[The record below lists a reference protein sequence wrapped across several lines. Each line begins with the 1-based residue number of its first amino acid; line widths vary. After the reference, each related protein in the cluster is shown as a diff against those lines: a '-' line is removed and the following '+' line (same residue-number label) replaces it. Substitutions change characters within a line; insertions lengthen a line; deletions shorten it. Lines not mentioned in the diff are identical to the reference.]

1 MKKYSILFLIVW
13 AISSVTAVCH
23 GQTTVPESKQAF
35 VSISYDW
42 VEVDKADFDGVVAVE
57 GGVLWPMQENL
68 FVVTSI
74 TGINDSSTDTQEDN
88 TGSYQLTL
96 NSLELL
102 TGVQYQHHLSDLLSA
117 YIRGG
122 LLAYR
127 MEIELE
133 EGFYGLKPS
142 GRDSTSDTG
151 WGLFVGAGVQWDL
164 QNQWLL
170 KSELLYRNR
179 FDFLDS
185 SSKPFDVM
193 SVGIHIG
200 LARHF

>member
-1 MKKYSILFLIVW
+1 MKNFNIPYLIALMFYSL
-13 AISSVTAVCH
+13 ATVCH
-23 GQTTVPESKQAF
+23 GQTAAPESRQAF
-35 VSISYDW
+35 VSIGYDW
-42 VEVDKADFDGVVAVE
+42 VDVDNADFDDVVAVE
-57 GGVLWPMQENL
+57 GGFLWPLQENL

-74 TGINDSSTDTQEDN
+74 TGINDSSTETQEDN

-102 TGVQYQHHLSDLLSA
+102 TGLQYQHHLSDLFSA
-117 YIRGG
+117 YARGG
-122 LLAYR
+122 LIAYR

-142 GRDSTSDTG
+142 GRDSTSDSG
-151 WGLFVGAGVQWDL
+151 WGLFVGAGAQWDL

-193 SVGIHIG
+193 SVGIQIG
-200 LARHF
+200 LVRKF